1 VDLERAKTLL
11 YNAICLLV
19 DKTLEEDEIFVEWM
33 WILCE
38 ELGTTPTE
46 LKEYGVDFDEMF

>member
-1 VDLERAKTLL
+1 MDLEREKILL
-11 YNAICLLV
+11 YNAISLLADRTLGDDELFV
-19 DKTLEEDEIFVEWM
+19 DWM
-33 WILCE
+33 WGVCE